1 MPKNLGPLLLAAF
14 LIVFGVSCFVH
25 IGVLIYV
32 VGVLA
37 IAAGAIMLLNN
48 KPV

>member
-1 MPKNLGPLLLAAF
+1 MPKNLGNLLLAAF
-14 LIVFGVSCFVH
+14 LVVFGISCFVH
-25 IGVLIYV
+25 MSFLIYV

-37 IAAGAIMLLNN
+37 IAAGAIMLMNN

>member
-14 LIVFGVSCFVH
+14 LIVFGVSNFVA
-25 IGVLIYV
+25 IGFLHYV

-37 IAAGAIMLLNN
+37 IAAGALMLMN
-48 KPV
+48 KPA